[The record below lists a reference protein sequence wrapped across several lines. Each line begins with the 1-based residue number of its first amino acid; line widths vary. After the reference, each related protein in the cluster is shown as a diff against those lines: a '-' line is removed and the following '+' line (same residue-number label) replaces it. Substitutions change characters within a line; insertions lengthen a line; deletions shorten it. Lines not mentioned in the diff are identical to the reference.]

1 MVNIMVQ
8 WLMTGF
14 VSLMHPFFI
23 SVIEIN
29 HNAKEATVE
38 ISVRVFTEDF
48 EKTLQKRTTTRLDI
62 IKPPDNA
69 FLDKQISAYLAEK
82 IKLKVNG
89 QLVAFHYLGHEVQ
102 KESVWSYMEVEKM
115 SDVKKIEVDCSLLY
129 DFEKAQSNII
139 HVKNKGTDKS
149 YKLDYPK
156 SGAVFEF

>member
-1 MVNIMVQ
+1 MVNIMVH

-14 VSLMHPFFI
+14 VSLIHPFFI

-38 ISVRVFTEDF
+38 ISVRIFTEDF

-62 IKPPDNA
+62 IKPADNA
-69 FLDKQISAYLAEK
+69 FLDKQISSYLAEK

-89 QLVAFHYLGHEVQ
+89 QPVTFHYLGHEVQ
-102 KESVWSYMEVEKM
+102 KESVWSYMEVEKV
-115 SDVKKIEVDCSLLY
+115 SDVKKLEVDCSLLY

-139 HVKNKGTDKS
+139 HVKNKETEKS
-149 YKLDYPK
+149 YKLDFPK
-156 SGAVFEF
+156 SSAVFDF

>member
-14 VSLMHPFFI
+14 VSLIHPFFV

-69 FLDKQISAYLAEK
+69 FLDKQIGAYLAEK

-89 QLVAFHYLGHEVQ
+89 QPVTFHYLGHEVQ

-129 DFEKAQSNII
+129 DFEKSQSNII

-149 YKLDYPK
+149 YKLDFPK
-156 SGAVFEF
+156 NSAVFDF

>member
-8 WLMTGF
+8 WLMTGI
-14 VSLMHPFFI
+14 VSLIHPFFV

-69 FLDKQISAYLAEK
+69 FLDKQIGAYLAEK
-82 IKLKVNG
+82 IRLKVNG
-89 QLVAFHYLGHEVQ
+89 QPVTFHYLGHEVQ
-102 KESVWSYMEVEKM
+102 KESVWSYMEVEKIA
-115 SDVKKIEVDCSLLY
+115 DVKKIELDCSLLY
-129 DFEKAQSNII
+129 DFEKGQSNII
-139 HVKNKGTDKS
+139 HVKNKGADKS

-156 SGAVFEF
+156 NIAVFEF

>member
-8 WLMTGF
+8 WLMTGL
-14 VSLMHPFFI
+14 VSMMHPFFI

-29 HNAKEATVE
+29 HNAKDATVE

-48 EKTLQKRTTTRLDI
+48 EKTLQKRTTTRLDM

-69 FLDKQISAYLAEK
+69 FLDKQIGIYLTEK

-89 QLVAFHYLGHEVQ
+89 QPVVLNYLGHEVQ
-102 KESVWSYMEVEKM
+102 KESVWSYLEVLK
-115 SDVKKIEVDCSLLY
+115 VAGLKTLQVDCSLLY
-129 DFEKAQSNII
+129 DFETAQSNII
-139 HVKNKGTDKS
+139 HVKNGSVEKS

-156 SGAVFEF
+156 TGTVFEF

>member
-8 WLMTGF
+8 WLMTGL
-14 VSLMHPFFI
+14 VSLIHPFFV

-29 HNAKEATVE
+29 HNAKEATIE

-69 FLDKQISAYLAEK
+69 FLDKQIGAYLAEK

-89 QLVAFHYLGHEVQ
+89 QPVAFHYLGHEVQ
-102 KESVWSYMEVEKM
+102 KESVWSYIEVEKI

-156 SGAVFEF
+156 SSAVFEF